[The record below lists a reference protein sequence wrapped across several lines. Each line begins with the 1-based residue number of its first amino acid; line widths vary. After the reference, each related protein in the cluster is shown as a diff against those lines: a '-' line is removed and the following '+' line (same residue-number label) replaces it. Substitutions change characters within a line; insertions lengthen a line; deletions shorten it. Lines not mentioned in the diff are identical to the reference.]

1 MVRDCC
7 IVRDAV
13 KEAIE
18 PCAKL
23 LGYKSSALQYD
34 LLPLCVLTQHRQ
46 NKLHPVLKVLL
57 EDKKGFCKKTFDLHE
72 KQLCWF
78 TGMFAFYF
86 TFYFIVNL

>member
-1 MVRDCC
+1 MVCDCC

-23 LGYKSSALQYD
+23 LRYKSSALQYD

-46 NKLHPVLKVLL
+46 DKLHPVSKPLLKV
-57 EDKKGFCKKTFDLHE
+57 KKGFCKKLFDLYE

-78 TGMFAFYF
+78 TGMFAF
-86 TFYFIVNL
+86 ILHSILL

>member
-1 MVRDCC
+1 MLVEEFGWIEIYFNGMVCDCC

-23 LGYKSSALQYD
+23 LRYKSSALQYD

-46 NKLHPVLKVLL
+46 DKLHPVSKPLLKV
-57 EDKKGFCKKTFDLHE
+57 KKGFCKKT
-72 KQLCWF
+72 
-78 TGMFAFYF
+78 
-86 TFYFIVNL
+86 I